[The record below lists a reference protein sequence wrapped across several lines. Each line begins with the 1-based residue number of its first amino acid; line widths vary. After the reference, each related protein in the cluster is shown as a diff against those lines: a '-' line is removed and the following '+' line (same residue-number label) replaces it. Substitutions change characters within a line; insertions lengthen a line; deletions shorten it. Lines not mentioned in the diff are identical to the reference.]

1 MTNPITDAPADLA
14 TPGNRPAAK
23 SRRVVEA
30 PSGATFAPPQ
40 CSDRIDAISAALA
53 KAQGQIANPAKGAV
67 NPHFKSQYADL
78 SSGLNAIR
86 AALSANSIAVVQTTR
101 MEGDVLTLN
110 TMLAHSSGQWIG
122 SQWQVCK
129 LPAPP
134 QVIGSALTYARRY
147 TLFAL
152 VGIAGEGEDDDANAA
167 TSHDPVIDVDDLV
180 YVESLIRDTESD
192 LGKFL
197 ETVGATAIDKM
208 KVSQFKRGVGLLEAK
223 KRRAAK

>member
-1 MTNPITDAPADLA
+1 MSNPSVPSPPLPHLDSAATAHDAALSPGGEVQYLPA
-14 TPGNRPAAK
+14 
-23 SRRVVEA
+23 
-30 PSGATFAPPQ
+30 GATSAPPQ

-53 KAQGQIANPAKGAV
+53 KAQGQIANPRPRAPS
-67 NPHFKSQYADL
+67 NPHFKIPVRGLHHA
-78 SSGLNAIR
+78 GLNAIR
-86 AALSANSIAVVQTTR
+86 TAPAAPIAIAVVQTTR

-167 TSHDPVIDVDDLV
+167 NSHDPVIDVDDV
-180 YVESLIRDTESD
+180 AYVEQLIRDTDTD
-192 LGKFL
+192 LAKLL
-197 ETVGATAIDKM
+197 EHVGAPS
-208 KVSQFKRGVGLLEAK
+208 V
-223 KRRAAK
+223 AAFTQPSTRKPSLG

>member
-1 MTNPITDAPADLA
+1 MSNLDSAATAHDAALSPGGGMSSVPAG
-14 TPGNRPAAK
+14 TP
-23 SRRVVEA
+23 S
-30 PSGATFAPPQ
+30 APPQ

-53 KAQGQIANPAKGAV
+53 KAQGQIANPGKTAV
-67 NPHFKSQYADL
+67 NPHFKSSYADL
-78 SSGLNAIR
+78 SAGLNAIR
-86 AALSANSIAVVQTTR
+86 TALSANAIAVVQTTR
-101 MEGDVLTLN
+101 MEGDMLMLN

-180 YVESLIRDTESD
+180 YVESLIRDTDSD
-192 LGKFL
+192 VGKFL

-208 KVSQFKRGVGLLEAK
+208 KISQFKRGVGLLEAK
-223 KRRAAK
+223 KRRAGKAT

>member
-1 MTNPITDAPADLA
+1 MTDPITDAPAGLN
-14 TPGNRPAAK
+14 PLKPAAL
-23 SRRVVEA
+23 VPEGGEA

-53 KAQGQIANPAKGAV
+53 KAQGQIANPGKTAV

-78 SSGLNAIR
+78 SAGLNAIR
-86 AALSANSIAVVQTTR
+86 AALSANAIAIVQTTR
-101 MEGDVLTLN
+101 MEADVLMLN
-110 TMLAHSSGQWIG
+110 SMLAHSSGQWIG

-167 TSHDPVIDVDDLV
+167 TSHDPVIDVDEIWSTWRL
-180 YVESLIRDTESD
+180 SS
-192 LGKFL
+192 
-197 ETVGATAIDKM
+197 ETLTRTSA
-208 KVSQFKRGVGLLEAK
+208 SFS
-223 KRRAAK
+223 RRSARRQSTR